1 MALSILGRVL
11 MLVACVPLLLPPGY
25 CMCKAGDTGCTPP
38 LTKAAGAITQP
49 PSHKAEGCSHRHV
62 AQNNS
67 TAEAPG
73 DQPSQEPAA
82 PTPHDHNPGC
92 PAASPA
98 VERLQW
104 SEPTP
109 GATVALLPATF
120 VVIALAPTV
129 VSRPTD
135 PPGTHRP
142 VSLPL
147 YLSHCSLVI

>member
-1 MALSILGRVL
+1 
-11 MLVACVPLLLPPGY
+11 MLVACVPLLLPTGF
-25 CMCKAGDTGCTPP
+25 CICKAGETSYTPSHVE
-38 LTKAAGAITQP
+38 AAGAITPQ
-49 PSHKAEGCSHRHV
+49 PSHKAEGCSHGHA
-62 AQNNS
+62 AQNNR

-73 DQPSQEPAA
+73 DQPPQEPVA
-82 PTPHDHNPGC
+82 PTPHDHSPGC

-120 VVIALAPTV
+120 VVVALAPTV
-129 VSRPTD
+129 VSRPPA
-135 PPGTHRP
+135 PPGSHRP